1 MLQKLKNALQITTND
16 FNDELNDLISAAII
30 DLKIAGAD
38 NVQTVISTTT
48 DAIVIRAIISYCAYQ
63 FEQVHG
69 DLKRASALKTA
80 YDEQKAMLG
89 MSTGYT
95 TW

>member
-1 MLQKLKNALQITTND
+1 MLQKLKDALQITTND
-16 FNDELNDLISAAII
+16 FDPELNDLIKASIL
-30 DLKIAGAD
+30 DLNIAGVDAES
-38 NVQTVISTTT
+38 VGEGTTNSL
-48 DAIVIRAIISYCAYQ
+48 VIRVIISYCAYH
-63 FEQVHG
+63 FELVHG
-69 DLKRASALKTA
+69 DLKKADALKNA